1 MKARGIAWTWVVVTL
16 VLTVACTAN
25 QEARKK
31 QKRQGQASRNLGEAY
46 MGSGDYTSALKE
58 LLKAETL
65 TPDDPFL
72 HYDLG
77 LTYLAKR
84 STDLAIQHFK
94 KAVEL
99 KPDYTPAKNSLGVA
113 YMVKKDWDMAISI
126 FKEITGDLLYA
137 TPQFPLTNLGVVHY
151 NKKEYLLAQK
161 YYRQALKIDPNSI
174 KAWRG
179 LGQTQIATGKYRQ
192 AVRTLEKA
200 LKMDPRL
207 AETYFDLAQAYAL
220 SKEYKKAVAAY
231 SKVVELIPDTPMA
244 ASAAA
249 GIKAIEAVE

>member
-1 MKARGIAWTWVVVTL
+1 
-16 VLTVACTAN
+16 
-25 QEARKK
+25 
-31 QKRQGQASRNLGEAY
+31 
-46 MGSGDYTSALKE
+46 MGAEDYTSALKE

-65 TPDDPFL
+65 TPNDPFL

-84 STDLAIQHFK
+84 SPDLAIGHLR
-94 KAVEL
+94 KAIAL
-99 KPDYTPAKNSLGVA
+99 KSDYTPAKNSLGVA

-137 TPQFPLTNLGVVHY
+137 TPQFPLTNLGVAHY
-151 NKKEYLLAQK
+151 NKKEYHLAQK
-161 YYRQALKIDPNSI
+161 YYRQALKVTPNSI
-174 KAWRG
+174 KALRG

-192 AVRTLEKA
+192 AVTNLEKA
-200 LKMDPRL
+200 LKIDPRL
-207 AETYFDLAQAYAL
+207 AETYFDLAHAYVL
-220 SKEYKKAVAAY
+220 SKDYKKAVVAY

-249 GIKAIEAVE
+249 RIKAIEPVE